1 MQEPKVRIKSS
12 FETDGALVITCF
24 PSVGMVTSVVGHYL
38 IEHLNLD
45 YIGGVFDS
53 RLPAVALIQD
63 GAPMPPVRAYAGRPE
78 CNLEGCEQV
87 ILLMSEI
94 ILKEPIVN
102 EISWA
107 LMEWSKEQ
115 NLVGGVI
122 VDSFAKAGMK
132 GGLDGS
138 EPVVEYEDTEN
149 IDVLGIG
156 TTKNSRSRLEEL
168 DIPLLSQGVIKGM
181 NASLLGEA
189 RRRGLDVMGIM
200 AEADPR
206 YPDARAAAEIIKK
219 LDKILEMSEL
229 DHKPLI
235 EEAEFLESQLRG
247 MIEIAQEE
255 TKTKGSS
262 ASNSMLYG

>member
-1 MQEPKVRIKSS
+1 
-12 FETDGALVITCF
+12 
-24 PSVGMVTSVVGHYL
+24 
-38 IEHLNLD
+38 
-45 YIGGVFDS
+45 
-53 RLPAVALIQD
+53 
-63 GAPMPPVRAYAGRPE
+63 
-78 CNLEGCEQV
+78 
-87 ILLMSEI
+87 MSEI

-122 VDSFAKAGMK
+122 VDSFPKAGMK

-138 EPVVEYEDTEN
+138 EPVVEYEDTEG
-149 IDVLGIG
+149 IDLLGIG
-156 TTKNSRSRLEEL
+156 TTKNSRTRLEGL
-168 DIPLLSQGVIKGM
+168 GIPLLTQGVIKGM

-206 YPDARAAAEIIKK
+206 FRAGSLPRLSK
-219 LDKILEMSEL
+219 LDQILEMADL

-247 MIEIAQEE
+247 MIEMAQDE
-255 TKTKGSS
+255 TKSKGVFSKFNAIRLIS
-262 ASNSMLYG
+262 LAE

>member
-1 MQEPKVRIKSS
+1 
-12 FETDGALVITCF
+12 
-24 PSVGMVTSVVGHYL
+24 MVNSVVGHYL

-53 RLPAVALIQD
+53 RLPAVAPSFKIWCS
-63 GAPMPPVRAYAGRPE
+63 MPPVRAYAGRPE
-78 CNLEGCEQV
+78 AILEGCEQV

-168 DIPLLSQGVIKGM
+168 EIPLLSQGVIKGM
-181 NASLLGEA
+181 NASLSEKQGEE
-189 RRRGLDVMGIM
+189 D
-200 AEADPR
+200 
-206 YPDARAAAEIIKK
+206 
-219 LDKILEMSEL
+219 
-229 DHKPLI
+229 
-235 EEAEFLESQLRG
+235 
-247 MIEIAQEE
+247 
-255 TKTKGSS
+255 
-262 ASNSMLYG
+262 

>member
-1 MQEPKVRIKSS
+1 MEDPKVRIKSNFKS
-12 FETDGALVITCF
+12 DGALVITCF

-38 IEHLNLD
+38 IEHLDLE

-63 GAPMPPVRAYAGRPE
+63 GAPMPPVRAYAGKPE
-78 CNLEGCEQV
+78 CNLEGCEQI

-122 VDSFAKAGMK
+122 VDSFPKAGMK

-138 EPVVEYEDTEN
+138 EPVVEYEDTEG
-149 IDVLGIG
+149 IDLLGIG
-156 TTKNSRSRLEEL
+156 TTKNSRTRLEGL
-168 DIPLLSQGVIKGM
+168 GIPLLTQGVIKGM

-200 AEADPR
+200 TEADPR
-206 YPDARAAAEIIKK
+206 FPDARSAAEIIKK
-219 LDKILEMSEL
+219 LDQILEMADL

-247 MIEIAQEE
+247 MIEMAQDE
-255 TKTKGSS
+255 TKSKGGSS
-262 ASNSMLYG
+262 PNSMLYG